1 MRIRFLFGVIAL
13 LFTWSTFVSATL
25 AQRKKTKEGE
35 IESLRGLQGVR
46 VTVEDIDPEAERNG
60 LTKSQIQ
67 VVVESELRKAGIK
80 VLTEEEWSSTP
91 GSAILYGNVNT
102 HKSSHGPYS
111 FNISVELVQRV
122 ALFRNPYFARSAP
135 TWNTGSV
142 GTVGASNLRNIYD
155 SVKDTV
161 DIFINDYLS
170 VNPR

>member
-13 LFTWSTFVSATL
+13 LFTWSTFVSVIF
-25 AQRKKTKEGE
+25 AQRKRTNQEE

-46 VTVEDIDPEAERNG
+46 VRVEDIDPEAEQDS

-67 VVVESELRKAGIK
+67 MVVESEIRKAGIK
-80 VLTEEEWSSTP
+80 VLTEEEWFSIP
-91 GSAILYGNVNT
+91 GSAILSVNVNT
-102 HKSSHGPYS
+102 HKSSDGPYS
-111 FNISVELVQRV
+111 FNISLELVQRV
-122 ALFRNPYFARSAP
+122 ASFRNPYFARLAP

-155 SVKDTV
+155 SVKDMV

-170 VNPR
+170 VNPK

>member
-1 MRIRFLFGVIAL
+1 MRIRFLFAVIAL
-13 LFTWSTFVSATL
+13 LFTWSTFVVVIF
-25 AQRKKTKEGE
+25 AQRKKTKKEE

-46 VTVEDIDPEAERNG
+46 IRVEDIDPEAERDG

-67 VVVESELRKAGIK
+67 RVVESELRKAGIK
-80 VLTEEEWSSTP
+80 VLTEKEWFSIPS
-91 GSAILYGNVNT
+91 GAILSVNVNT
-102 HKSSHGPYS
+102 DKSSHGPYS

-122 ALFRNPYFARSAP
+122 ALFRNPYFARLAP

-142 GTVGASNLRNIYD
+142 GTVGASNLRNIYG

-170 VNPR
+170 VNSR